1 MADIAANLA
10 EGTVAGAVYLAALPY
25 VGPILSQVATAEVQG
40 VLPGLQQDS
49 DVNLAMRSILQF
61 SDLLF
66 IDPSAIPWALKWK
79 WGGMTTVQS
88 PNVRLLLFARY
99 QDPTALFKLGSD
111 GFPLL
116 IVHGKWDRQVNG
128 QAVVQAMKPRFTNL
142 DVCVID
148 EGGSHAVHVENE
160 AKVMLSINTFA
171 NKIFDL
177 VCDAQA
183 FVYATY

>member
-1 MADIAANLA
+1 MADIAANFA
-10 EGTVAGAVYLAALPY
+10 EGAVAGAVYLAALPY

-61 SDLLF
+61 SDRLF
-66 IDPSAIPWALKWK
+66 INQSVIPWELKWK
-79 WGGMTTVQS
+79 WSGVTTVQA

-99 QDPTALFKLGSD
+99 QDPTALFKLCSD

-116 IVHGKWDRQVNG
+116 IVNGKWDRQG
-128 QAVVQAMKPRFTNL
+128 QSVVEVMKPRFTNL
-142 DVCVID
+142 DVCMID

-171 NKIFDL
+171 NKLFDL
-177 VCDAQA
+177 VRDVQA